1 MCRGYIAPEYAT
13 CGQLTDKV
21 DVYSFG
27 VVALEIISGRKNIDY
42 TLPPDDIYFLDNVSS
57 PSLLHELCSFYVDLS
72 KVMRLKILWHL
83 FLTSPPPP
91 PPPLFW

>member
-13 CGQLTDKV
+13 RGQLTDKV

-27 VVALEIISGRKNIDY
+27 VVALEVISGRKNIDY

-72 KVMRLKILWHL
+72 KVMHLKMLVHL
-83 FLTSPPPP
+83 V
-91 PPPLFW
+91 